1 MTPGIYRHYKGN
13 DYLVLTVARHS
24 ETGELLV
31 IYMPLVSK
39 DGSAITPW
47 ARPLGMFEE
56 EVVVDGKKVPR
67 FRLVTPVISPSPLGE
82 GRGGG

>member
-24 ETGELLV
+24 ETEELLV

-39 DGSAITPW
+39 DGTDITPW
-47 ARPLGMFEE
+47 ARPLAMFEE
-56 EVVVDGKKVPR
+56 EVVVEGRRVPR
-67 FRLVTPVISPSPLGE
+67 FRLVTPL
-82 GRGGG
+82 RAARAQ

>member
-24 ETGELLV
+24 ETEELLV

-39 DGSAITPW
+39 DGTDITPW
-47 ARPLGMFEE
+47 ARPLAMFEE
-56 EVVVDGKKVPR
+56 DVVVEGRSVPR
-67 FRLVTPVISPSPLGE
+67 FELVTPLRAAG
-82 GRGGG
+82 

>member
-24 ETGELLV
+24 ETEELFV

-39 DGSAITPW
+39 DGTDITPW
-47 ARPLGMFEE
+47 ARPLAMFEE
-56 EVVVDGKKVPR
+56 AVVVEGRTVPR
-67 FRLVTPVISPSPLGE
+67 FRLVTPLRSAA
-82 GRGGG
+82 GR

>member
-24 ETGELLV
+24 ETQELLV

-39 DGSAITPW
+39 DGTDITPW
-47 ARPLGMFEE
+47 ARPLAMFQEN
-56 EVVVDGKKVPR
+56 VVVEGRSVPR
-67 FRLVTPVISPSPLGE
+67 FKRVTPLRAAG
-82 GRGGG
+82 